1 MKNNIKNELSLV
13 ENIIIIFIVIIYLI
27 ISAVIPLVV
36 MYKFLLVNKTFSFFV
51 VLFLLVILFNF
62 FVTVFF
68 ISFIDLYGN
77 NKNKQTNK

>member
-68 ISFIDLYGN
+68 ISFIDSYGN